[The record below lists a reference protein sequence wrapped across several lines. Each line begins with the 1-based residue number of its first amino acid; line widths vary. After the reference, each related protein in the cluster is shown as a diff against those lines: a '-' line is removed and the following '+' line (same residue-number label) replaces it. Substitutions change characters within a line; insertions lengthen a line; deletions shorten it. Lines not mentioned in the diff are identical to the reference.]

1 MITLITGSPGSGK
14 TLYCVDKILQP
25 LVGSTIDSTNE
36 EGETTTYNRTIYTNI
51 PRLLLDHELIDA
63 KWLEHLHE
71 NKQTGCVVVFDE
83 VQRAWPNRPHGS
95 KKPAAVEYLETHR
108 HDGIDIVLMTQN
120 PMLLDPAVR
129 ALVGR
134 HLHIRR
140 LGGFGGAI
148 VYEWDSCSNSL
159 NFKAAFTKTPYRYNR
174 KVFKLYHSAD
184 VHTRQNRN
192 VPFAAWVVLGGILA
206 SVYMWPHFMGRVFGD
221 DAKAAR
227 SGKLAAASAPMLP
240 ASAPSLSFS
249 DSSSGTL
256 AVSSSFS
263 GVPAPLTAAEYSET
277 FRPRLNSLPHTAPRY
292 DELTKPSRVR
302 YPAACIQGDKYGCK
316 CFDQEGV
323 HIYIRDSVC
332 RDIVKNGLFL
342 DFKPEPTK
350 PNEPMSPISRA
361 AGGEPTTL
369 IISPSSSLQGAPR
382 SGGEAPHRA
391 GARLPDA

>member
-25 LVGSTIDSTNE
+25 LVGATIDSTNE

-148 VYEWDSCSNSL
+148 VYEWDSCSNAL
-159 NFKAAFTKTPYRYNR
+159 NFKAAFTKTPYKYNS

-184 VHTRQNRN
+184 VHTRQTRR
-192 VPFAAWVVLGGILA
+192 VPFALWVMLGGLVLSVWLWPRFFGRINEMSGHSGGEA
-206 SVYMWPHFMGRVFGD
+206 SNAVVV
-221 DAKAAR
+221 
-227 SGKLAAASAPMLP
+227 ASASMLP
-240 ASAPSLSFS
+240 ASVPSLPLPDISS
-249 DSSSGTL
+249 GSLPASSSVT
-256 AVSSSFS
+256 
-263 GVPAPLTAAEYSET
+263 GVPAPLTAEEYMET

-302 YPAACIQGDKYGCK
+302 YPAAC
-316 CFDQEGV
+316 
-323 HIYIRDSVC
+323 
-332 RDIVKNGLFL
+332 
-342 DFKPEPTK
+342 T
-350 PNEPMSPISRA
+350 
-361 AGGEPTTL
+361 
-369 IISPSSSLQGAPR
+369 
-382 SGGEAPHRA
+382 
-391 GARLPDA
+391 